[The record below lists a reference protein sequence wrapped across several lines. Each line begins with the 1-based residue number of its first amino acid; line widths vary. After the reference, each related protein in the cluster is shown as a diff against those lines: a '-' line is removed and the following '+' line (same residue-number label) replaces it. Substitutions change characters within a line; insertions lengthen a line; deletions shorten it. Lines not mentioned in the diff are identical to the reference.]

1 MAEIRL
7 PAVRATSM
15 HERFTD
21 RARKVM
27 QRANREAQRF
37 DHEFIGTEHILLGL
51 VNERIGLAVTV
62 LKDLNIDL
70 RKLRLEVEASV
81 KSGSCGVGLLRGGNP
96 QTARAKKVIE
106 YAVEE
111 ARLLGHDYVGTEHL
125 LLGLLREP
133 EGLAASNLANAGV
146 QLDDVREQIRK
157 LM

>member
-1 MAEIRL
+1 
-7 PAVRATSM
+7 
-15 HERFTD
+15 
-21 RARKVM
+21 M

-37 DHEFIGTEHILLGL
+37 DHEFISTEHILLGL

-70 RKLRLEVEASV
+70 RKLRLEVESNV
-81 KSGSCGVGLLRGGNP
+81 KSGPCGAGLLRGGNP

-111 ARLLGHDYVGTEHL
+111 ARVLGHDYVGTEHL

-133 EGLAASNLANAGV
+133 EGLAAEILINTGV
-146 QLDDVREQIRK
+146 KLEDVREQIRK
-157 LM
+157 LL

>member
-1 MAEIRL
+1 
-7 PAVRATSM
+7 
-15 HERFTD
+15 
-21 RARKVM
+21 M

-96 QTARAKKVIE
+96 QTARAKKEIE
-106 YAVEE
+106 FAVEE